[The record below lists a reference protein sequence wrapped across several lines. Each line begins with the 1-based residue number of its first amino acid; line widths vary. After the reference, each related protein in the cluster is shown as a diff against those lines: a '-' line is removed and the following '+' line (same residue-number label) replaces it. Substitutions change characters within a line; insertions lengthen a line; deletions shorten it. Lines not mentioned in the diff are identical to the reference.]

1 MRRRYR
7 GSLVALAA
15 SIAIT
20 SIASTGIGGQA
31 QSSAKTNTGMPTRT
45 PWGEPD
51 LQGIWTIETVTPLE
65 RPQEFAGKEFLTEQE
80 AAAFEAQTVAS
91 RVDVPPRA
99 GDPGTY
105 NQFWFDRGTKVVQTR
120 RTSLIVD
127 PPDGRIPWSSEGQA
141 SRKRLAQRPQGP
153 FDSWVDLDTG
163 ERCLTD
169 GLAMVP
175 LQQYNMNYHVLQSPG
190 YLVIQHEMFH
200 DFRIIPTD
208 GRPHAGIG
216 IRQWL
221 GDARGRWEGNTLVVE
236 TTNFAD
242 KTHYRWSAPWRAS
255 RPTLRLVERFTRVD
269 ADTIDYRVTIE
280 DPAMFARPWTAAV
293 PMSKNQAERGVT
305 RGRLYEYAC
314 HEGNH
319 SMINVLSGARAAE
332 KASVSAT
339 GNRR

>member
-1 MRRRYR
+1 MRCRYR
-7 GSLVALAA
+7 GVLVALAV
-15 SIAIT
+15 SIAVT
-20 SIASTGIGGQA
+20 SLASTEIAGQTR
-31 QSSAKTNTGMPTRT
+31 SSSKTNASTSART

-65 RPQEFAGKEFLTEQE
+65 RPEQFAGKEFLTEQE
-80 AAAFEAQTVAS
+80 AAAFEALTVAG
-91 RVDVPPRA
+91 RVDAPPSA
-99 GDPGTY
+99 GDPGNY

-120 RTSLIVD
+120 RSSLIVD
-127 PPDGRIPWSSEGQA
+127 PPDGRIPWTQEGQA
-141 SRKRLAQRPQGP
+141 ARKRLAQRPQGP

-169 GLAMVP
+169 GLGMVP
-175 LQQYNMNYHVLQSPG
+175 LQMYNMNYHVLQSPG
-190 YLVIQHEMFH
+190 YVVIQHEMFH

-208 GRPHAGIG
+208 GRAHVSAG

-221 GDARGRWEGNTLVVE
+221 GDARGRWDGNTLVVE

-242 KTHYRWSAPWRAS
+242 KTGDRWSNPWRAS

-269 ADTIDYRVTIE
+269 ADTIDYRVTVE
-280 DPAMFARPWTAAV
+280 DPAMFSRSWTAAV
-293 PMSKNQAERGVT
+293 PMSKNHAERGVT
-305 RGRLYEYAC
+305 AGRLYEYAC

-319 SMINVLSGARAAE
+319 SIINVLSGARSAE
-332 KASVSAT
+332 RGATGSV

>member
-15 SIAIT
+15 AIAIT
-20 SIASTGIGGQA
+20 SLASTGIAGQA
-31 QSSAKTNTGMPTRT
+31 QSSAKTNTWMPTRT

-51 LQGIWTIETVTPLE
+51 LQGIWTIETLTPLE

-80 AAAFEAQTVAS
+80 AAELEARTVAG
-91 RVDVPPRA
+91 RVDAAPRP

-127 PPDGRIPWSSEGQA
+127 PPDGRIPWSSEGQEK
-141 SRKRLAQRPQGP
+141 RRRLAQRPQGP

-175 LQQYNMNYHVLQSPG
+175 LQQYNMNYQLLQSPR

-208 GRPHAGIG
+208 GRPHVGIG

-221 GDARGRWEGNTLVVE
+221 GDSRGHWEGNTLVVE

-242 KTHYRWSAPWRAS
+242 KTHYRWSSPWRAS
-255 RPTLRLVERFTRVD
+255 RPTLRLVERFTRLD

-280 DPAMFARPWTAAV
+280 DPTMFARPWTAAV
-293 PMSKNQAERGVT
+293 PMSKNQSERGVT
-305 RGRLYEYAC
+305 TGRLYEYAC

-319 SMINVLSGARAAE
+319 SMINVLSGARAVERA
-332 KASVSAT
+332 AVSST